1 MPNPGPKEPKGPSE
15 IIDYTSRNIKTIPA
29 DATVQEAG
37 RMMDTF
43 SVGSLLV
50 VKDGRYAGIVTD
62 TDLARKGAARGINP
76 EKEPIKSL
84 MSSPIITIEGDR
96 SVEETQ
102 AFMKARG
109 VRHLAVT
116 EEGTI
121 VGIVTLSDVIRYYAN
136 FFATTE

>member
-1 MPNPGPKEPKGPSE
+1 
-15 IIDYTSRNIKTIPA
+15 
-29 DATVQEAG
+29 
-37 RMMDTF
+37 
-43 SVGSLLV
+43 
-50 VKDGRYAGIVTD
+50 
-62 TDLARKGAARGINP
+62 
-76 EKEPIKSL
+76 